1 MLPVVKLGEKIIPW
15 KSSVIYLGSLFTD
28 DGNSL
33 AAVKHRI
40 CCAETIVKRL
50 NPRVFRRRAVNNRLK
65 GKFVGSAVIASLLYG
80 WQHCSFGKREQ
91 RCLDGYFLRLAKR
104 VMRLPHDFHLS
115 YTVAEERLG
124 VKRPSTL
131 LAKERLRWI
140 GHALRSD
147 DTVLLEVLTYVPE
160 GGARGR
166 GRPRRRFFDTIKT
179 DLSARGINIDA
190 RDQKYFWP
198 ALTDI
203 SHDRKAWR
211 VVVNAD
217 IGRCATWEA
226 LEWILTVP
234 HTLFVY
240 MCDLV
245 NYNYN
250 PVFRKRKIPK
260 LN

>member
-1 MLPVVKLGEKIIPW
+1 
-15 KSSVIYLGSLFTD
+15 
-28 DGNSL
+28 
-33 AAVKHRI
+33 
-40 CCAETIVKRL
+40 
-50 NPRVFRRRAVNNRLK
+50 
-65 GKFVGSAVIASLLYG
+65 
-80 WQHCSFGKREQ
+80 
-91 RCLDGYFLRLAKR
+91 
-104 VMRLPHDFHLS
+104 MRLPHDFHLS

-198 ALTDI
+198 ALADI

-211 VVVNAD
+211 AVVNAD
-217 IGRCATWEA
+217 IG
-226 LEWILTVP
+226 
-234 HTLFVY
+234 
-240 MCDLV
+240 
-245 NYNYN
+245 
-250 PVFRKRKIPK
+250 
-260 LN
+260 